1 MPWTELSQKDF
12 LEHVVPGGL
21 LGDQELLETSKE
33 IMAIV
38 VQNPGR
44 MIGGFQFKSTNEST

>member
-1 MPWTELSQKDF
+1 MSLMPWTELSQKDF

-21 LGDQELLETSKE
+21 IVDQELLDTSKE

-44 MIGGFQFKSTNEST
+44 IVWE

>member
-1 MPWTELSQKDF
+1 MSLMPWTELSQKDF
-12 LEHVVPGGL
+12 LEQVVPSGML
-21 LGDQELLETSKE
+21 ADEELLDTSKE

-44 MIGGFQFKSTNEST
+44 IGDLSKRE

>member
-1 MPWTELSQKDF
+1 MSLMPWTELSQKDF

-21 LGDQELLETSKE
+21 LGDQELLDTSKE

-44 MIGGFQFKSTNEST
+44 IGWE